1 MKIIFASLFLS
12 LSLFAFQKDIFI
24 SKFVDYN
31 STNLRNMAL
40 SFGLKSVPKNFKT
53 LKKLLDTKENPLTKE
68 KIRLGRRLF
77 FETNLSKDNSI
88 ACSSC
93 HMLTEGGDDNKAAA
107 VGFKGRVNP
116 HHLNTPTVFNAALQ
130 KSEFWDGRVE
140 NVEEQAGGPLQSSF
154 EMDMTPDLVVKRL
167 KSVEYYV
174 HQFKRVFKN
183 DKKPLSFKNVRYAIG
198 AYEKTLLTRGNFD
211 RFLDGNNSAINK
223 KAKMGLSIF
232 LDAGC
237 IRCHNGMALGG
248 EMLTRFP
255 LKQKVAEISNG
266 VYQPIFNSA
275 RFPFKN
281 RGNFLGKDKMQ
292 IFKVPILRNILKTA
306 PYFHN
311 GAIKSLKK
319 AIDIMAKYELGVT
332 LNKVQIDEIYEF
344 FKSLNGELVDY
355 KIDN

>member
-1 MKIIFASLFLS
+1 
-12 LSLFAFQKDIFI
+12 
-24 SKFVDYN
+24 
-31 STNLRNMAL
+31 
-40 SFGLKSVPKNFKT
+40 
-53 LKKLLDTKENPLTKE
+53 
-68 KIRLGRRLF
+68 
-77 FETNLSKDNSI
+77 
-88 ACSSC
+88 
-93 HMLTEGGDDNKAAA
+93 
-107 VGFKGRVNP
+107 
-116 HHLNTPTVFNAALQ
+116 
-130 KSEFWDGRVE
+130 
-140 NVEEQAGGPLQSSF
+140 
-154 EMDMTPDLVVKRL
+154 
-167 KSVEYYV
+167 
-174 HQFKRVFKN
+174 
-183 DKKPLSFKNVRYAIG
+183 
-198 AYEKTLLTRGNFD
+198 
-211 RFLDGNNSAINK
+211 
-223 KAKMGLSIF
+223 MGLSIF

-344 FKSLNGELVDY
+344 FKSSSMNSSSISPLFILAKTSLVLAKLTGHLIPLKSFNTLLIFY
-355 KIDN
+355 PHKYFVRNL